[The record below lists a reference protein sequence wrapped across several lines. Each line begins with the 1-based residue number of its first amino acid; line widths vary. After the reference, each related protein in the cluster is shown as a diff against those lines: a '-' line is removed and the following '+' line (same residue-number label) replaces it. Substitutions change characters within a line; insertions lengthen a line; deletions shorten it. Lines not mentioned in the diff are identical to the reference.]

1 MKALKVCKTSKERY
15 EKILEIKEKTPI
27 EELCKDM
34 PASIAEYL
42 EYCKKLGFDEEPD
55 YRNISKCLEQ

>member
-1 MKALKVCKTSKERY
+1 MMNRNSQ
-15 EKILEIKEKTPI
+15 ILEIKENTPI

-34 PASIAEYL
+34 PESIAEYL

-55 YRNISKCLEQ
+55 YRNISKCLKR

>member
-34 PASIAEYL
+34 PDSIAEYL